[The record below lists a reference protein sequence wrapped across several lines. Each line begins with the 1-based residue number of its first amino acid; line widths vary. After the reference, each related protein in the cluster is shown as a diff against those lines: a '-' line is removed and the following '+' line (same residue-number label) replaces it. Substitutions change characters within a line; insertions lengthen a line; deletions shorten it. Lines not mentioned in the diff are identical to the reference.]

1 MSSLRPTLLT
11 RDFFLEAGLILLPV
25 LIIAAVSLA
34 ATAGSLTPN
43 PSVPGACC
51 KQGAALLTCWKPE
64 KFCNYLV
71 DIAPRLWLFVPN
83 LGNHNT

>member
-1 MSSLRPTLLT
+1 
-11 RDFFLEAGLILLPV
+11 LEAGLILLPA

-34 ATAGSLTPN
+34 AAASPLTPN
-43 PSVPGACC
+43 PSVPGVCC
-51 KQGAALLTCWKPE
+51 NQEDALLTCWKAE